1 MDPRFATPDV
11 TAGAPEFA
19 LLSLT
24 LKFHDGTLV
33 LDASDREAAAA
44 LELPDAW
51 VFDDRVGRWRARGCD
66 YRVVFADLHLRAER
80 GEIALS
86 DEARAYAP
94 LQAPLVAR
102 RQARDYQ
109 RDAVEAWRRAGRRG
123 QIVLPTGA
131 GKSYVAQLAI

>member
-11 TAGAPEFA
+11 AAGATEIA

-44 LELPDAW
+44 LALPDAW

-94 LQAPLVAR
+94 LQAPLGLELLERGKNGRVPTR
-102 RQARDYQ
+102 ILPLLLGIVPLLLLLFR
-109 RDAVEAWRRAGRRG
+109 AVKRRA
-123 QIVLPTGA
+123 
-131 GKSYVAQLAI
+131 